1 MIETIRDILFIIF
14 LSIGTLVG
22 LVALVATL
30 LVARTTLRVLRAA
43 SRTTENVRNLTDT
56 AVEKLGKPLASGSK
70 VAYGA
75 GSVLGFITGLGRKR
89 RKKDS

>member
-22 LVALVATL
+22 LVALIATL

-56 AVEKLGKPLASGSK
+56 AVEKLGKPLASGLR
-70 VAYGA
+70 VAYSA
-75 GSVLGFITGLGRKR
+75 GSVLGFIRGLGRR
-89 RKKDS
+89 RREKDS